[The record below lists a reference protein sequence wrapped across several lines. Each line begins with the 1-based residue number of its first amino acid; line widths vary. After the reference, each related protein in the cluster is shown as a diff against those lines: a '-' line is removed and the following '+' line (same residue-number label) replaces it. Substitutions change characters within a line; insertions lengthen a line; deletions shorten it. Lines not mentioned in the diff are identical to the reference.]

1 MAEELIQYEVKDRVA
16 YLTINRPERRNSFSE
31 NTRRK
36 LIDSWMDFK
45 NDDEIDV
52 AILTG
57 AGNIAFTA
65 GSDLREIARGLE
77 IENPD
82 WQPPVGNISSIGLA
96 AMQGLN
102 IEKPVI
108 AAVNGYSLGFGF
120 ALALACDIRIATPN
134 ARFAASEV
142 KYGHMAGGGQ
152 ATRLAKMIPMGWAM
166 ELALTGDQIDAETAL
181 RIGVVNRVVPEA
193 KLIEECTDIA
203 QRMIECG
210 PTVVRETKAFMYRSL
225 GLPLDE
231 ALDLEGVY
239 YARIQASEDYD
250 IGTTAFADK
259 TKPQFE
265 RK

>member
-1 MAEELIQYEVKDRVA
+1 MAEELIKYEVKDRVA

-45 NDDEIDV
+45 HDDDIDV

-57 AGNIAFTA
+57 SGNIAFTA

-77 IENPD
+77 IEDPD
-82 WQPPVGNISSIGLA
+82 WQPPVADMSSIGLA

-120 ALALACDIRIATPN
+120 ALALACDVRIATPN

-152 ATRLAKMIPMGWAM
+152 ATRLARMISMGWAL

-181 RIGVVNRVVPEA
+181 RIGVVNRIVPEEDLLA
-193 KLIEECTDIA
+193 ECTDLA
-203 QRMIECG
+203 QRMVECG

-225 GLPLDE
+225 GLPLNE
-231 ALDLEGVY
+231 ALDLEGIFY
-239 YARIQASEDYD
+239 SRIQSSHDYD
-250 IGTTAFADK
+250 IGTQAFADK
-259 TKPQFE
+259 MKPEFE